1 MRDYYRYWPV
11 ACFTYNNAARACSH
25 HPGTYNHLQ
34 NFHTLPIANLVFDMS
49 SSNGMLDLFDRSS
62 SNSPPTATPKATF
75 RRESVHDID
84 GELELGKLD
93 FGMESDKPHA
103 AEGSLDNIHLGQ
115 AKTSYARAVAPK
127 RRPPKRPDPE
137 DLFDMLLARRSQPVN
152 HPAKISSLLLG
163 LAGIVVHDLFRTGEH
178 EDQVASESSHLAL
191 TPLYGRSQEAQDSVR
206 TKVDGKL
213 KPDSFAEVDVV
224 NQPPQVGSDFRTL

>member
-25 HPGTYNHLQ
+25 HPDTYNHLQ

-75 RRESVHDID
+75 RRE
-84 GELELGKLD
+84 

-206 TKVDGKL
+206 TKVM
-213 KPDSFAEVDVV
+213 A
-224 NQPPQVGSDFRTL
+224 N